1 MPPGIGV
8 AQGVVVNVRVTIER
22 LWVPG
27 LGHDGIRLQE
37 AAQGG
42 VVEAGLV
49 IIQAQALLPPLA
61 GEAAVGGEGSHHL
74 QLLKPASRDPHR
86 LHRLL
91 YFVPSHHNE
100 IELLQSEHPCLSYWP
115 LVATL
120 LSYVG

>member
-1 MPPGIGV
+1 VPAGIGV
-8 AQGVVVNVRVTIER
+8 AQGIVVDIRIPVQRLRVPR
-22 LWVPG
+22 
-27 LGHDGIRLQE
+27 LGHDGIGLRE

-42 VVEAGLV
+42 VVEPCSV
-49 IIQAQALLPPLA
+49 IVEPEGRLPPLA

-74 QLLKPASRDPHR
+74 QLPEPASGDPHR